1 MSNRCYMCKA
11 IEEIRYHIL
20 LHCLKASLLWQL
32 VFALF
37 HVQWLM
43 HSSVSGVLLSWNSC
57 SVGKK
62 RKKAWEVAP
71 LCIIWSIWKERHK
84 RAFED
89 RESSDQTIKSYFL
102 CIFWDWVRVYM
113 GDSVT
118 SFIDFV
124 DWLGSA

>member
-11 IEEIRYHIL
+11 IEEIRYNIL

-43 HSSVSGVLLSWNSC
+43 HSFVRGVLLSWNSC

-62 RKKAWEVAP
+62 GKRLGKLPHFALFGLFGRKG
-71 LCIIWSIWKERHK
+71 I
-84 RAFED
+84 
-89 RESSDQTIKSYFL
+89 RESLRIGKAQIKQSKV
-102 CIFWDWVRVYM
+102 IFCV
-113 GDSVT
+113 
-118 SFIDFV
+118 SFGIGLECTWGIV
-124 DWLGSA
+124 LLLL

>member
-43 HSSVSGVLLSWNSC
+43 HSSVRGVLLSWNSC